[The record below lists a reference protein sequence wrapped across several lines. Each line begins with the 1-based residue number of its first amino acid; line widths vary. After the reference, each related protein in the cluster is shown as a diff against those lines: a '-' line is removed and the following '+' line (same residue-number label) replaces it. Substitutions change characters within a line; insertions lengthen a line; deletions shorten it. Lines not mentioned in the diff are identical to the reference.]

1 MKKLLTLLTA
11 LTLLLGM
18 TAAHAEAACQLHL
31 QIEFDQNILMARYDA
46 DVYLNGTKVAAI
58 EHGGELDAAFTVPR
72 GRLEITFR
80 SAEDPEVYGTTVLEV
95 GSSCTYACEIHANLA
110 DIEFRDVTTDAVP
123 YLRRVG
129 MGVPVTVGDLQ
140 VQVNGYRTAASLG
153 SNTPAAGN
161 VYLICE
167 VECLNLSQGELAF
180 SAPLFFEGCVDDY
193 EIDLAYSAMFD
204 QNSVTGLVDDLNQ
217 SSEVLRP
224 GKRVK
229 ADLIFEVPRDWQT
242 LELYYLKTVLG
253 GDEVVFVVDRK

>member
-11 LTLLLGM
+11 LMLLLGL
-18 TAAHAEAACQLHL
+18 TAAHAEDACQLHL
-31 QIEFDQNILMARYDA
+31 QIEFDQNIIMARYDA
-46 DVYLNGTKVAAI
+46 DVYLNGTKVATI
-58 EHGGELDAAFTVPR
+58 EHGGELDAVFTIPQ
-72 GRLEITFR
+72 GRVEITFR
-80 SAEDPEVYGTTVLEV
+80 SVKNPAVYGTTLLEV
-95 GSSCTYACEIHANLA
+95 GGSCTYACEIHANLA
-110 DIEFRDVTTDAVP
+110 DIELRDVTTDAVP

-140 VQVNGYRTAASLG
+140 VQVNGYRTVTSVG
-153 SNTPAAGN
+153 SNRPGAGN

-167 VECLNLSQGELAF
+167 VECLNLSKGDLAF

-204 QNSVTGLVDDLNQ
+204 QYSVTGLVDDLNQ

-229 ADLIFEVPRDWQT
+229 AELIFEVPGDWQT

-253 GDEVVFVVDRK
+253 GDEVVFVIDRK